1 MEGQI
6 NDNQI
11 KEPKKKEVESFPKR
25 EWNTGDFT
33 GKCKVNSNISV
44 GSS

>member
-6 NDNQI
+6 
-11 KEPKKKEVESFPKR
+11 KEPLKKEVESFPKR

-33 GKCKVNSNISV
+33 GKCRVNSKIFV
-44 GSS
+44 DSS